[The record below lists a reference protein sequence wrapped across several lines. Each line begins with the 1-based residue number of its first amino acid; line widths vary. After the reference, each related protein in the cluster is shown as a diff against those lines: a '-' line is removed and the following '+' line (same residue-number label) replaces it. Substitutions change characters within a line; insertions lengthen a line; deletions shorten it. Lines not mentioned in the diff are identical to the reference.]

1 MDTKISRAPDIL
13 IIHLKRFS
21 YQAGYLEKIE
31 DLVTF
36 PINNLDI
43 SNYAANFKK
52 KSNTYQY
59 DLYAVVNHIMFHTNG
74 GHYNSYILNEQPVNS
89 MMNGSASSGMNKKI
103 DIWLKCN
110 DQNITRLDKQ
120 EIISKDAYILFYK
133 KREFTASNIINFT
146 AH

>member
-74 GHYNSYILNEQPVNS
+74 GHYNSYILNE
-89 MMNGSASSGMNKKI
+89 
-103 DIWLKCN
+103 
-110 DQNITRLDKQ
+110 
-120 EIISKDAYILFYK
+120 
-133 KREFTASNIINFT
+133 
-146 AH
+146 